1 MKYFEFLGNHS
12 IIRFRVTNGHSVESL
27 FFMLN
32 IHRKKQVSVLDFADA
47 VSLMCSDITFQEA
60 LALGTKF
67 DRKSR
72 FKITVKDIKH
82 ISLIH
87 NDISD
92 IQHLLNEHS
101 LFPPSIT
108 QRVRKNAISI
118 EYYLFRQ

>member
-12 IIRFRVTNGHSVESL
+12 IIRFRVANGHSVESL

-60 LALGTKF
+60 LTLGTKF

-108 QRVRKNAISI
+108 QRVR
-118 EYYLFRQ
+118 